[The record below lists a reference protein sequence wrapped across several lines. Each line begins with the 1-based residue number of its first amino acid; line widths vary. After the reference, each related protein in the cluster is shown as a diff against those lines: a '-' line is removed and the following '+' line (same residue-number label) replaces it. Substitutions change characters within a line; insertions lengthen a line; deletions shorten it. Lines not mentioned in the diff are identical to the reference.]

1 MCAAPKSQVLSQE
14 IVMSCLTL
22 SQVICYGTKLGVFS
36 WLYSFSRMIVV
47 GFLLGPRPMNPQ
59 VLGHFSSVWSRFHLI
74 EGALNPIKTWLAT
87 ARIFVLL
94 LYQPIFQS
102 DYRVYSWML
111 LMIDFLLWKYAKYPS
126 STMNGMGE
134 TSRLPAWFLHLQQWG
149 LTIRL
154 WKVTYSIGSSL

>member
-59 VLGHFSSVWSRFHLI
+59 ALGHFSSVWSRFHLI

-94 LYQPIFQS
+94 CTNLSFSQIIGFIAECYWWLIFSSGSIQRTLPTPWTVWVKLLGYQLDFFIFS
-102 DYRVYSWML
+102 NGVL
-111 LMIDFLLWKYAKYPS
+111 PS
-126 STMNGMGE
+126 GYG
-134 TSRLPAWFLHLQQWG
+134 
-149 LTIRL
+149 
-154 WKVTYSIGSSL
+154 K